1 MTRKLISIRGGISI
15 SVALLAATT
24 LLWIATSAS
33 TNGTAKDTIQW
44 DDKASKELAAALHY
58 THEVANAGDIKA
70 LKNLMIGDDA
80 LVTFEL
86 ASDQR
91 TPVPL
96 RSKKE
101 IDSHLDSVNQGVS
114 AAGTLSLDMP
124 KMNCKATATFGV
136 CTEECTVRL
145 KKADGTEQID
155 HFFGTGTAVKQNGE
169 WKWVHWHMSV
179 GGQREIVKNG
189 KAETAGTHKH

>member
-1 MTRKLISIRGGISI
+1 M
-15 SVALLAATT
+15 
-24 LLWIATSAS
+24 
-33 TNGTAKDTIQW
+33 
-44 DDKASKELAAALHY
+44 
-58 THEVANAGDIKA
+58 
-70 LKNLMIGDDA
+70 
-80 LVTFEL
+80 
-86 ASDQR
+86 
-91 TPVPL
+91 
-96 RSKKE
+96 
-101 IDSHLDSVNQGVS
+101 S

>member
-1 MTRKLISIRGGISI
+1 MTRKFFSIRGISI
-15 SVALLAATT
+15 ALAFVAATT
-24 LLWIATSAS
+24 LLWIATSAKS
-33 TNGTAKDTIQW
+33 NGSAKDTVQW

-58 THEVANAGDIKA
+58 THEVANSGDIKA
-70 LKNLMIGDDA
+70 LKRLMIGDDS

-86 ASDQR
+86 APDQM

-96 RSKKE
+96 RGKKE
-101 IDSHLDSVNQGVS
+101 IDQHLDAVNAGVS

-124 KMNCKATATFGV
+124 KMNCRATGTFGV

-145 KKADGTEQID
+145 KKSDGTEQVD
-155 HFFGTGTAVKQNGE
+155 HFFGTGTAVKVNGE

-179 GGQREIVKNG
+179 GGQRELVKN
-189 KAETAGTHKH
+189 